1 MNNVNNP
8 LSAPLRF
15 GWVGDVAQRLD
26 AVNQLLIPAM
36 GADFQISIVGPT
48 AAAAEALAF
57 YQAVDV
63 LIILAEQDADAPAV
77 SQALAHG
84 IFLLNASPAALPDQV
99 VSGQGGLHPGPH
111 PERLREA
118 MRWCA
123 QHADAVR
130 AGGAGN
136 ARRDLDLVILDD
148 IFPQLIS
155 AFRVAE
161 YNQYL
166 SHFPASLVLST
177 GASFAYL
184 SDSRSLAQVRDEY
197 ERHHP
202 AHQGRVRAYDPA
214 MLGRAKLA
222 YTIFINNAYDFCEA
236 LERHQV
242 PFVFCLYPGGGFVI
256 DGAESDRKLRRVFAS
271 PCFRKVICTQKI
283 SYDYLLAKGW
293 CPPERIEFIFGGVH
307 FPPAANSAPKL
318 RYGVDKHSFD
328 ICFVANKYSAGG
340 IDKGYDV
347 FVAAAKQL
355 APRFP
360 DMRFHVVGNFTPQ
373 EIDVAELGAGIQFHG
388 LLNTG
393 RLADFYAGMEIILSP
408 NRPFILSPG
417 SFDGFPT
424 GTCVEAG
431 LSGVAL
437 FIADPLRL
445 SPFKDGEEI
454 VVIGDDPDDICRR
467 IAAFHAAPDQLHLL
481 ASRGA
486 RRMHELY
493 AMSAQM
499 EPRIA
504 LLEQCL
510 R

>member
-1 MNNVNNP
+1 MNNP
-8 LSAPLRF
+8 LSASLRF
-15 GWVGDVAQRLD
+15 GWVGEVGQRLD
-26 AVNQLLIPAM
+26 VVHQLLIPAM
-36 GADFQISIVGPT
+36 GADFQISIGSPT
-48 AAAAEALAF
+48 AAAAESRAF
-57 YQAVDV
+57 FDAIDV

-77 SQALAHG
+77 SQALAGG
-84 IFLLNASPAALPDQV
+84 IFLINASAAALPDWV
-99 VSGQGGLHPGPH
+99 ASGQGGLHVGPD
-111 PERLREA
+111 PERLRAA
-118 MRWCA
+118 MQWCA
-123 QHADAVR
+123 RNVDAVR
-130 AGGAGN
+130 AGGARN

-148 IFPQLIS
+148 IFPLLIS

-166 SHFPASLVLST
+166 SHFPSSLVLST

-184 SDSRSLAQVRDEY
+184 SDRRSLAQVRDEY
-197 ERHHP
+197 ELHHP
-202 AHQGRVRAYDPA
+202 AHRGRVQAYDPA

-236 LERHQV
+236 LEQHQV

-283 SYDYLLAKGW
+283 THDYLLGKGL
-293 CPPERIEFIFGGVH
+293 CPLERIEFVFGGVH
-307 FPPAANSAPKL
+307 FPPAADTPPKL
-318 RYGVDKHSFD
+318 RYGVDKHGFD
-328 ICFVANKYSAGG
+328 ICFVASRYIARG

-347 FVAAAKQL
+347 FVAAAKLL

-373 EIDVAELGAGIQFHG
+373 EIDVEELGSGIQFHG
-388 LLNTG
+388 MLNT
-393 RLADFYAGMEIILSP
+393 RQLADFYAGMEIILSP

-431 LSGVAL
+431 LGGVAL
-437 FIADPLRL
+437 FIADPLHL

-481 ASRGA
+481 AGRGA
-486 RRMHELY
+486 RRLHELY
-493 AMSAQM
+493 GMDTQM
-499 EPRIA
+499 GPRIA

-510 R
+510 G